1 MATEWIH
8 LGKGEKNMK
17 KLLLAVVVCA
27 MIVGVSVPA
36 NAAVT
41 NICVGGDR
49 VVYDVTNGL
58 YWYPYLTDTLDMTRA
73 GQEGFIAGMNADGY
87 GGIKSWQMAT
97 CGQAQALKDSLAT
110 MGTHLQE
117 HAWPFVPP
125 TAPRDPGSP
134 FLAWCV
140 QVDKYFT
147 PTSTFTQPLG
157 VLPGNA
163 TILDGL
169 PMQVFNGRITGW
181 GWRTDAPAT
190 PPSWEFGMADD
201 HFVTTAYMTPEK
213 FATMTFN
220 YDAHLLADDATNRGG
235 IFPGPFG
242 AWIVSDTQP
251 IPAPGAILLGGIGV
265 GVVNWLR
272 RRRTL

>member
-1 MATEWIH
+1 
-8 LGKGEKNMK
+8 MK
-17 KLLLAVVVCA
+17 KSLAGITLCVILVLCL
-27 MIVGVSVPA
+27 GSRVSA
-36 NAAVT
+36 GVT
-41 NICVGGDR
+41 NQWYSGDR
-49 VVYDVTNGL
+49 VVYDEMSDL
-58 YWYPYLTDTLDMTRA
+58 YWYPYLTNTVGMSRA
-73 GQEGFIAGMNADGY
+73 EQTGYIAAMNAHSY
-87 GGIKSWQMAT
+87 GGRNTWEMAT
-97 CGQAQALKDSLAT
+97 WEQAQALKDSLAG
-110 MGTHLQE
+110 MGTHLEE
-117 HAWPFVPP
+117 HTWPFVPP
-125 TAPRDPGSP
+125 TAPRGPGSP

-201 HFVTTAYMTPEK
+201 HFVTSAYMTPK
-213 FATMTFN
+213 SFATMTFN

-251 IPAPGAILLGGIGV
+251 IPAPGALLLGSMGV
-265 GVVNWLR
+265 GVVGWLR